1 MEFACEFVYVPPL
14 PSQPSGQK
22 PKQNAIKR
30 SALLPPLKI
39 LRPSSPPPP
48 PPQPPPPPASSEQP
62 RTPSVTSP
70 EKRIMG
76 HVGATK
82 DPKATGNKPPVYE
95 NVAIYLKEKS
105 SNPVPEVPDK
115 PQTSKTP
122 STAVRKAL
130 LPPPM
135 RVRLDNQLMTPPT
148 HVSGPLKCPHSG
160 SGPLSS
166 EEQELIYDLPKEE
179 LETEDHP
186 FDPEY
191 SYSIPECSGREMR
204 DLLSAANSK
213 LPPKSASAPPL
224 PPRPSFMKR
233 IPTAPVDPSAPVLI
247 HKGPQ
252 DSQPLPG
259 NPNVILAK
267 LGNLVTEENVHTMEG
282 MPTSCSQCGSALESC
297 YDNMVNTCHFCQ
309 SWDSQLHC
317 TPMGCE
323 DCLFLMSSD
332 ETATLP
338 AEPLLIF
345 CIDISGSMCI
355 TSQVT
360 EDGREIYMSRL
371 QCVQHAVLQC
381 VHFLSEREPHTRVG
395 LITFNNQVTLHG
407 HGQVPSRFL
416 QGAELIDS
424 DYLREAVSCFPS
436 PPRLSESRQHL
447 EEQVHRLAENG
458 ATALGPAIVVAIE
471 MASRQPGSKV
481 VICTDGKANTEL
493 GNLDV
498 DDSNSHVAVTSTI
511 FYQDMGEYAANQGV
525 SVSVMTIEGT
535 DCRLDELGRLADRTG
550 GKVVIASPDKLC
562 IEFQQLMERKV
573 VATHCSV
580 TILLPT
586 TLTVKGERE
595 PGHKAIR
602 KVGNVTA
609 DKEITFQFRAREEAT
624 QALLLGGHV
633 SMQLQVRYRR
643 MDGQTAL
650 RVLSV
655 VRKVTDDSS
664 LVLSSLSL
672 PILQLNSSQGSAA
685 LAVRGRYRDA
695 QREGETQRQ
704 LMERAL
710 NHFRN
715 SEEKQQHRQW
725 VETMD
730 PIYNSIYNFTR
741 SNCGSIADTQ
751 SLTDTGAA
759 LFYGMKN
766 DNRRSISLKGR
777 TKR

>member
-14 PSQPSGQK
+14 PSQPLAQK

-48 PPQPPPPPASSEQP
+48 PPQPPPPTASSEQP
-62 RTPSVTSP
+62 RSPAVTSP

-76 HVGATK
+76 HIEAKK

-105 SNPVPEVPDK
+105 RNPLPGVPDK
-115 PQTSKTP
+115 PQISKTP
-122 STAVRKAL
+122 SRAVRKAL

-135 RVRLDNQLMTPPT
+135 RVQLDNQLMTPPT
-148 HVSGPLKCPHSG
+148 HVSGPLKCLHSG

-213 LPPKSASAPPL
+213 LPPKSA
-224 PPRPSFMKR
+224 
-233 IPTAPVDPSAPVLI
+233 APVDPSAPVLI

-267 LGNLVTEENVHTMEG
+267 LGNLVTEENVHTVEG

-323 DCLFLMSSD
+323 DCLFLLSSD
-332 ETATLP
+332 ETATSP

-345 CIDISGSMCI
+345 CIDISGSMSI

-360 EDGREIYMSRL
+360 EEGREIYRSRL
-371 QCVQHAVLQC
+371 QVNTGSLPGEQ
-381 VHFLSEREPHTRVG
+381 
-395 LITFNNQVTLHG
+395 
-407 HGQVPSRFL
+407 
-416 QGAELIDS
+416 QG
-424 DYLREAVSCFPS
+424 
-436 PPRLSESRQHL
+436 PPRLSKSRQHL

-493 GNLDV
+493 GNLDL
-498 DDSNSHVAVTSTI
+498 DDSNSHVVVTSTI
-511 FYQDMGEYAANQGV
+511 FYQDMGEYAANRGV

-562 IEFQQLMERKV
+562 TEFQQLMERKA
-573 VATHCSV
+573 VATHCS
-580 TILLPT
+580 
-586 TLTVKGERE
+586 
-595 PGHKAIR
+595 
-602 KVGNVTA
+602 
-609 DKEITFQFRAREEAT
+609 
-624 QALLLGGHV
+624 
-633 SMQLQVRYRR
+633 
-643 MDGQTAL
+643 
-650 RVLSV
+650 
-655 VRKVTDDSS
+655 
-664 LVLSSLSL
+664 
-672 PILQLNSSQGSAA
+672 
-685 LAVRGRYRDA
+685 
-695 QREGETQRQ
+695 
-704 LMERAL
+704 
-710 NHFRN
+710 
-715 SEEKQQHRQW
+715 
-725 VETMD
+725 
-730 PIYNSIYNFTR
+730 
-741 SNCGSIADTQ
+741 
-751 SLTDTGAA
+751 
-759 LFYGMKN
+759 
-766 DNRRSISLKGR
+766 
-777 TKR
+777 